1 MAVHVKITFSP
12 LDHLMEKLSAN
23 ISPHVKESKTVLD
36 SGLHVVD
43 SGFEVPDSGVFVNGI

>member
-1 MAVHVKITFSP
+1 
-12 LDHLMEKLSAN
+12 MERLSAN

-43 SGFEVPDSGVFVNGI
+43 SGFEVPDSGVIVNGMWIPVGNGVRIP